1 MKVVIFGATGPTG
14 QQLVKLALQKGHLV
28 TVLARTPEKITIH
41 DKNLTVIKGDALNYE
56 DVEKAVTSQD
66 GVLSTLGVKPP
77 SRAKVVGPAVKNIIK
92 AMKTHK
98 VDRLIV
104 ESAFFM
110 DEEVRKG
117 IFIKLLNATFM
128 KGLYEDKKE
137 QNKILQESSVDWTE
151 VRPTMLTNGQKTKY
165 KIDVKPGMFSKISR
179 ANVADFMLNQI
190 SDTTF
195 VKKAVIITE

>member
-1 MKVVIFGATGPTG
+1 
-14 QQLVKLALQKGHLV
+14 
-28 TVLARTPEKITIH
+28 
-41 DKNLTVIKGDALNYE
+41 
-56 DVEKAVTSQD
+56 
-66 GVLSTLGVKPP
+66 
-77 SRAKVVGPAVKNIIK
+77 
-92 AMKTHK
+92 
-98 VDRLIV
+98 
-104 ESAFFM
+104 
-110 DEEVRKG
+110 
-117 IFIKLLNATFM
+117 M